1 MRGHDK
7 RSRYW
12 GMPQICLPSLKEGSV
27 TKRGNCKAKVRLC
40 TRRGMGID
48 NSPRPG
54 LFQSGA
60 RASCAM
66 SQQMAA
72 GKARV
77 TVLSGRGPWVNPKK
91 CGAPKGCAQGHAR
104 EPGAWLFCSSKD
116 YGTGAVNPL
125 DSLTAPAVSPPRLGE
140 AALNPLNCFT
150 IQHFFIFIQQGGY
163 FCQFILRHLWIRKH
177 GRAGCQ

>member
-1 MRGHDK
+1 MVASDCALACRQRHERRLRHSAAILSGGWHGL
-7 RSRYW
+7 S
-12 GMPQICLPSLKEGSV
+12 GSV
-27 TKRGNCKAKVRLC
+27 NTLEHLTLEMFAYGRQKPAYSHFVARIFRKILAEHLTHFIRKLLW
-40 TRRGMGID
+40 
-48 NSPRPG
+48 RPG

-125 DSLTAPAVSPPRLGE
+125 YSLTAPAVSPC
-140 AALNPLNCFT
+140 A
-150 IQHFFIFIQQGGY
+150 
-163 FCQFILRHLWIRKH
+163 
-177 GRAGCQ
+177 

>member
-1 MRGHDK
+1 MLAYGRQKPAYSHFVARIFRK
-7 RSRYW
+7 ILAEHLTHFIRKLLW
-12 GMPQICLPSLKEGSV
+12 
-27 TKRGNCKAKVRLC
+27 
-40 TRRGMGID
+40 
-48 NSPRPG
+48 RPG